1 MQVLGPLPRLT
12 ESEAE
17 YGFQNSM
24 FDKAFWWVKCT
35 LKFEN
40 NCVISFWAMTG
51 EAKGDQINEQR
62 GMGVQEE
69 TIQEAAEG
77 NA

>member
-1 MQVLGPLPRLT
+1 
-12 ESEAE
+12 
-17 YGFQNSM
+17 
-24 FDKAFWWVKCT
+24 
-35 LKFEN
+35 
-40 NCVISFWAMTG
+40 MTG